1 MKMDFY
7 VQKLCSSCLARR
19 GSSPL
24 GVVACAAHRGG
35 WRRQAKAWPGPAGAA
50 WIPTRNFWLL
60 LPWWWRVTMKFS
72 SVVCR
77 WVHIKNSC
85 KLYIHPVE
93 YKPHNQLSHA
103 CLYLLPQLW
112 KHHELID
119 GPDHFLGEKTKVLR
133 HYTRLVLR
141 ILLRFLLHIST
152 Q

>member
-24 GVVACAAHRGG
+24 GVACAAHRGG
-35 WRRQAKAWPGPAGAA
+35 RRRQAKAWPWPAGAA

-103 CLYLLPQLW
+103 CLLASLTLKTSWNHWPTW
-112 KHHELID
+112 PFFWGKI
-119 GPDHFLGEKTKVLR
+119 TKVLR
-133 HYTRLVLR
+133 HYTRLVSKSGAR
-141 ILLRFLLHIST
+141 QGIL
-152 Q
+152 

>member
-24 GVVACAAHRGG
+24 GVACAAHRGG
-35 WRRQAKAWPGPAGAA
+35 WRRQAKALPGPAGAA

-103 CLYLLPQLW
+103 CLLASLTL
-112 KHHELID
+112 KSLTDLTI
-119 GPDHFLGEKTKVLR
+119 FLGPHTLHPSCIKLWSKTENS
-133 HYTRLVLR
+133 
-141 ILLRFLLHIST
+141 LRFLLHIST